1 MNLQTLRVGPNRFVK
16 NGGFVLL
23 LIVLSMV
30 GILGA
35 LFVTGLAS
43 SGNNSA
49 RRATTAVALAK
60 AKEALIAYALT
71 SDAFIATNGRP
82 GQFPCP
88 STVSPTATTNGTAAG
103 TCATTPRIGRL
114 PWKTLGIEELYD
126 STGEPLWYALSNN
139 FRPPVTAGKINSDT
153 LGDLTIHDVGGTA
166 VLANQV
172 VAVVFSAGAPV
183 SGQNRTSTTSFCAT
197 TSTTIAGN
205 RCATNYLDISFGRNN
220 ATNAGPYIADRPNA
234 TFNDQLVYIT
244 TADFI
249 PKIEERIVTILKQSV
264 KDYYVTNGYYPYAA
278 NYADFATPLTLNCA
292 NGVFS
297 GRFPI
302 QILAAPQT
310 GATCTGLAE
319 WSSSSFPPW
328 FSVQEWHVGVHY
340 AIGREFNKGGTK
352 VCGPVGDCLAVD
364 ADFAVQAI
372 FVLPGIPT
380 PTQSRP
386 SGNPASYLETSAN
399 LDEWPTPVNYTYA
412 TTTSP
417 LPSRDRVV
425 AIKN

>member
-1 MNLQTLRVGPNRFVK
+1 ML
-16 NGGFVLL
+16 
-23 LIVLSMV
+23 

-43 SGNNSA
+43 NNNNAS
-49 RRATTAVALAK
+49 RSATTAVALAK

-88 STVSPTATTNGTAAG
+88 STVSPTATTNGTAAT

-114 PWKTLGIEELYD
+114 PWKTLGIQELYD
-126 STGEPLWYALSNN
+126 SSGEPLWYALSNK
-139 FRPPVTAGKINSDT
+139 FRPPATAGKINSDT

-183 SGQNRTSTTSFCAT
+183 SGQNRTSAASLCAT
-197 TSTTIAGN
+197 TSTNIAGN
-205 RCATNYLDISFGRNN
+205 ICATNYLDTSSGRNN
-220 ATNAGPYIADRPNA
+220 ATNAGPYIADRPSA

-249 PKIEERIVTILKQSV
+249 PKIEERIVGILK
-264 KDYYVTNGYYPYAA
+264 KTLNDYYLTNLYYPYAA
-278 NYADFATPLTLNCA
+278 NYPDSTSPNGLNCA
-292 NGVFS
+292 NGKYS
-297 GRFPI
+297 GRLPSNI
-302 QILAAPQT
+302 APPASPVPPQLQC
-310 GATCTGLAE
+310 AGLAE
-319 WSSSSFPPW
+319 WQPVGNPNGLPAW
-328 FSVQEWHVGVHY
+328 FSANEWNASIHY
-340 AIGREFNKGGTK
+340 VIGKAFAIGGTK
-352 VCGPVGDCLAVD
+352 VCGGLGDCLTVD
-364 ADFAVQAI
+364 SDNTVQAVFI
-372 FVLPGIPT
+372 LSGIPT
-380 PTQSRP
+380 SAQTRP
-386 SGNPASYLETSAN
+386 SNNPSSYLETPAN

-412 TTTSP
+412 TTAST
-417 LPSRDRVV
+417 LPSRDRVI

>member
-1 MNLQTLRVGPNRFVK
+1 ML
-16 NGGFVLL
+16 
-23 LIVLSMV
+23 

-43 SGNNSA
+43 NNNNAS
-49 RRATTAVALAK
+49 RSATTAVALAK

-71 SDAFIATNGRP
+71 SDAFITTNGRP

-88 STVSPTATTNGTAAG
+88 STVSPTASTNGVAAG
-103 TCATTPRIGRL
+103 TCATTTPRIGRL
-114 PWKTLGIEELYD
+114 PWKTLGIQELYD
-126 STGEPLWYALSNN
+126 NAGEPLWYALSNN

-183 SGQNRTSTTSFCAT
+183 AGQNRTSTTSFCTT

-205 RCATNYLDISFGRNN
+205 RCATNYLDISSGRNN
-220 ATNAGPYIADRPNA
+220 ATNAGPYIADRPSA

-249 PKIEERIVTILKQSV
+249 PKIEERIVTILK
-264 KDYYVTNGYYPYAA
+264 KTLNDYYLTNLYYPYAA
-278 NYADFATPLTLNCA
+278 NYPDSIIANGLNCA
-292 NGVFS
+292 NGKYS
-297 GRFPI
+297 GRLPSNI
-302 QILAAPQT
+302 APPASPAPPQVQC
-310 GATCTGLAE
+310 AGLAE
-319 WSSSSFPPW
+319 WQPVGNPNGLPAW
-328 FSVQEWHVGVHY
+328 FSANEWNASIHY
-340 AIGREFNKGGTK
+340 AIGKAFAIGGTK
-352 VCGPVGDCLAVD
+352 VCGGLGDCLTVD
-364 ADFAVQAI
+364 GDNTVQAVFI
-372 FVLPGIPT
+372 LSGIPT
-380 PTQSRP
+380 SAQTRP
-386 SGNPASYLETSAN
+386 SNNPASYLETPAN

-412 TTTSP
+412 TTAST
-417 LPSRDRVV
+417 LPSRDRVI